1 MVLSQIS
8 TFLKN
13 HGWLSNLIFVFL
25 CMYSIANTVNA
36 LVARE
41 LREPPTNASK
51 AKLGKLKRGADAKAK
66 TQFSHLS
73 ARNLF
78 GAEREVLN
86 PVEVEVPSELDT
98 PVETSSAGSDFDE
111 NELKDCTLSGTLR
124 GTLVANEA
132 PEWSMAVFYSN
143 ADKDTHVYTLNSG
156 SNDFSDGATL
166 VDIRRSSIVVRKND
180 HFELCNTESVG
191 KPGLSRSSVKKP
203 SSTSSKKEDA
213 GNGVQKVSDT
223 EYRIER
229 REVDDALS
237 NLSKIATQARIVP
250 SFKNGKSI
258 GFKLFSIKPGSIY
271 SKLGMKNGDVIQKIN
286 GYEINSPDKALEIYQ
301 KLRDASSVNID
312 LLRRGQSM
320 QMGYNIDE

>member
-13 HGWLSNLIFVFL
+13 HGWAPNLIFVFL
-25 CMYSIANTVNA
+25 CMYSVADTVNA
-36 LVARE
+36 VVARE
-41 LREPPTNASK
+41 LREPPTNTSK
-51 AKLGKLKRGADAKAK
+51 AKSGKSSRGDKVKAKA
-66 TQFSHLS
+66 TLSHLA

-78 GAEREVLN
+78 GAQREVLN
-86 PVEVEVPSELDT
+86 PVEAEVPSQLDV
-98 PVETSSAGSDFDE
+98 PAENNAVGSDFDE
-111 NELKDCTLSGTLR
+111 NELKDCSLSGTLR

-132 PEWSMAVFYSN
+132 PEWSMAIFYSN

-156 SNDFSDGATL
+156 SNDLSDGATL
-166 VDIRRSSIVVRKND
+166 VEIRRSSIVVRKND
-180 HFELCNTESVG
+180 HFELCNAESVA
-191 KPGLSRSSVKKP
+191 KSGLSRSAPKKP
-203 SSTSSKKEDA
+203 SSSSSRKEDA

>member
-1 MVLSQIS
+1 MILSQILG
-8 TFLKN
+8 FLKN
-13 HGWLSNLIFVFL
+13 HGWVLNLIFVFL
-25 CMYSIANTVNA
+25 CTYSVADTVNA

-41 LREPPTNASK
+41 LRNAPASASGFKGK
-51 AKLGKLKRGADAKAK
+51 ARTQAQKQAPKKELKSLA
-66 TQFSHLS
+66 

-78 GAEREVLN
+78 AAQREDLDPVLDAPVTPEAEVIQSN
-86 PVEVEVPSELDT
+86 VD
-98 PVETSSAGSDFDE
+98 SDFDE
-111 NELKDCTLSGTLR
+111 SELKDCSLSGTLR
-124 GTLVANEA
+124 GTLVADDA

-143 ADKDTHVYTLNSG
+143 ADKDTHVYTLNPG
-156 SNDFSDGATL
+156 SNDFNDGATL
-166 VDIRRSSIVVRKND
+166 VEIRRSSIVVRKND
-180 HFELCNTESVG
+180 HFELCNAESVA
-191 KPGLSRSSVKKP
+191 KPSLSRSSPQRKP
-203 SSTSSKKEDA
+203 SKSSEKSD
-213 GNGVQKVSDT
+213 GSSGVQKVSDT
-223 EYRIER
+223 EYRIDR

-320 QMGYNIDE
+320 QMGYNIEE